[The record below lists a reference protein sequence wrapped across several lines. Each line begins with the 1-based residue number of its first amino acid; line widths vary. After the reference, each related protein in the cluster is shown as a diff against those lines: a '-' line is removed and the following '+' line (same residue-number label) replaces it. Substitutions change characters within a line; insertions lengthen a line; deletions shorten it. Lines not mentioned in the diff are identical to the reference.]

1 MYLSTFS
8 ITTFWEEEF
17 AFCSSYYSFLL
28 EFFFE
33 ENSECSVGVSW
44 RKEGQK
50 RESRKKEWKWC
61 LRSHGPQMYSSF
73 NTHTLNL
80 HLAFI
85 NVIGHVTSCDID
97 FSFQIYFIKSRA
109 SIQIHFIRC
118 KVNGI
123 FCIYTN
129 IYYVLIAF
137 YFLLLEFKSY

>member
-8 ITTFWEEEF
+8 IATSWEEEF

-33 ENSECSVGVSW
+33 ENSEFSVGVSW
-44 RKEGQK
+44 RREGQK
-50 RESRKKEWKWC
+50 RERRKNENDV
-61 LRSHGPQMYSSF
+61 LRSHRSQMYSSF
-73 NTHTLNL
+73 NTLTQIL
-80 HLAFI
+80 HLPFI
-85 NVIGHVTSCDID
+85 NVIGHVTSCDTD
-97 FSFQIYFIKSRA
+97 FSFQIYFIKSRS